1 MTTKSL
7 AGEWAR
13 LAQMFPKME
22 KPQKT
27 ALVLRVQEYLQRE
40 FDPEAGELASELFL
54 EFAATLLEPL
64 FYNEALKDARAMA
77 ARYAESLDEDL
88 ISTEKPVNAGKR

>member
-1 MTTKSL
+1 
-7 AGEWAR
+7 
-13 LAQMFPKME
+13 MFPKME

-54 EFAATLLEPL
+54 EFAAGLLHPL
-64 FYNEALKDARAMA
+64 IYNEALKDARAMA
-77 ARYAESLDEDL
+77 SRHVESLDEDL
-88 ISTEKPVNAGKR
+88 ISMEKPLDTGKR